1 MLYTRFV
8 IGDDTESSTIFI
20 RRHSAALST
29 TVNSFILDLLM
40 GNIGSL
46 TTSPKTLAVQARFS
60 GKSSDC
66 SNAAEISPDA
76 SALIRYMKR
85 IVFTALGVPPRQ
97 SGRADSVRHLRES
110 GDLKGA
116 RRRAM
121 ESLRGASAGTR
132 LLINIHERLKEE
144 ARTLEAIDRR
154 REDEDNP
161 YIGLDVEERI
171 LTRELRDLE
180 RAAVAHD
187 MGAE

>member
-1 MLYTRFV
+1 M
-8 IGDDTESSTIFI
+8 
-20 RRHSAALST
+20 
-29 TVNSFILDLLM
+29 NW
-40 GNIGSL
+40 
-46 TTSPKTLAVQARFS
+46 
-60 GKSSDC
+60 
-66 SNAAEISPDA
+66 
-76 SALIRYMKR
+76 

-110 GDLKGA
+110 GDLKSA

-171 LTRELRDLE
+171 FARELRDLE
-180 RAAVAHD
+180 RATVAHD